1 MNILI
6 LSAVKKKNLIKA
18 FYKCSSNYN
27 CKLIVA
33 DNNLSKKNIQ
43 INNKY
48 SYLIIKSPKYS
59 NNYVKWLIKTVI
71 RYDINLVVPTNSDE
85 IFFTEKLRRIKFKS
99 RLFLTGI
106 PQNKLKFVNDK
117 KLLFFFLRKNKIQTP
132 KLLSLKNK
140 PISAK
145 KFIIKDRYGKK
156 SKGLEILKNFDE
168 LLKYKKSELLNKK
181 VIQEFKRGQEF
192 GLDIVNDFNGNYL
205 GILVRKKML
214 MRDGETKIAKINKP
228 DKFIRLAKR
237 ISKLVKH
244 KGLIDI
250 DLIKIK
256 KKIFV
261 LDINPRFGGGYILS
275 HKAGANI
282 PSLLLNLVKNKKNAT
297 EYFFKQNFGKIVK
310 IK

>member
-1 MNILI
+1 MNVLI
-6 LSAVKKKNLIKA
+6 LSAIKKKNLLKA
-18 FYKCSSNYN
+18 FYKCSSDYK

-33 DNNLSKKNIQ
+33 DNNLSKKNVQ
-43 INNKY
+43 INNKFTN
-48 SYLIIKSPKYS
+48 LIIKSPKYS

-71 RYDINLVVPTNSDE
+71 KYNINLVIPTNSDE
-85 IFFTEKLRRIKFKS
+85 IFFTEKLRRKKFKP
-99 RLFLTGI
+99 RLYLTGI
-106 PQNKLKFVNDK
+106 PQNKVKFVNDK
-117 KLLFFFLRKNKIQTP
+117 KQLFFFLRKNKILTP

-140 PISAK
+140 SFSAK

-168 LLKYKKSELLNKK
+168 LLKYKKKGLLNKK
-181 VIQEFKRGQEF
+181 IIQEFKKGQEF

-205 GILVRKKML
+205 GVLVRKKIL
-214 MRDGETKIAKINKP
+214 MQDGETKIAKINKP
-228 DKFIRLAKR
+228 DKFISLAKR
-237 ISKLVKH
+237 LSKLVKH

-256 KKIFV
+256 KKSFV

-282 PSLLLNLVKNKKNAT
+282 PSLLINLVKNKKNTT

-310 IK
+310 I